1 MPRYTLASALLTS
14 AFRVAFYARVSSEQ
28 QAKVQTIASQLHA
41 LKRRIAEDKLECD
54 PELCFVDDG
63 YSGSTLIRPAL
74 DRLRDQA
81 AAGAIDRL
89 YVLSPDRL
97 SRKYAY
103 QVLIVEELVRCG
115 VEIVFLNHPL
125 GQNPEQN
132 LLLQVQGMIAEYERA
147 KIMERSRRGKQHAAQ
162 RGSVSV
168 FSGAPYGYRY
178 VTKHDGDGEARFQVV
193 ATEARVVRK
202 MFIWV
207 GQERRSLGEVQR
219 RLRQEGTVSPSGKVT
234 WSRTTIWAMLR
245 NTAYK
250 GTATYGKTSNQP
262 FKRQKLRPQ
271 RGKPD
276 QPRRPIS
283 RVTTPAEARI
293 MVNVPALVSE
303 DLFAAVQAQLK
314 ENRLRKRAQSRGDR
328 YLLQG
333 LVLCKRC
340 GYACSGNGCNSGR
353 QVTGK
358 GKTPYAYYR
367 CAGSDAFRF
376 GGQRLC
382 WNKAV
387 RTDFLDAA
395 VWEDVCS
402 LLAEPERIRAEYER
416 RRERKNPDRDRE
428 AKRVAK
434 LITQVKKSISRF
446 IDAYGEG
453 MLEKSEFEPRITAAR
468 ERLSQLDA
476 EQKQTA
482 AQASEESELRL
493 VIGQLEDFAKRVS
506 QGLEQ
511 PTWTTKRE
519 VIRAL
524 VKQVEIDEGNVRIVY
539 RVAPTPRN
547 GGAERGRLQDCSGR
561 VCAFA

>member
-1 MPRYTLASALLTS
+1 MGTYSHASALSTS
-14 AFRVAFYARVSSEQ
+14 ILRVSLYARVSSEQ
-28 QAKVQTIASQLHA
+28 QTKDQTIASQLHA
-41 LKRRIAEDKLECD
+41 LKRRIAVDGLDCD

-63 YSGSTLIRPAL
+63 FSGSTLIRPAL

-125 GQNPEQN
+125 GQNPEEN
-132 LLLQVQGMIAEYERA
+132 LLLQVQGMIAEYERT

-168 FSGAPYGYRY
+168 FSRAPYGYRY
-178 VTKHDGDGEARFQVV
+178 ISKHDGDGEARFQVI
-193 ATEARVVRK
+193 AGQAQVVRK
-202 MFIWV
+202 MFTWV

-219 RLRQEGTVSPSGKVT
+219 RLRREGTSSPTAKAT
-234 WSRTTIWAMLR
+234 WSRTTVWAILK
-245 NTAYK
+245 NPAYM
-250 GTATYGKTSNQP
+250 GTAMYGKTSNQP
-262 FKRQKLRPQ
+262 FKRQKPRPQ
-271 RGKPD
+271 RGKPE
-276 QPRRPIS
+276 QPRRAIS

-293 MVNVPALVSE
+293 MVNVPALVST
-303 DLFAAVQAQLK
+303 DLFAAVQAQLE
-314 ENRLRKRAQSRGDR
+314 ENRLRKRSQSRGDR

-340 GYACSGNGCNSGR
+340 GYACSGNGGNSRGG
-353 QVTGK
+353 VITK

-367 CAGSDAFRF
+367 CAGSDPFRF
-376 GGQRLC
+376 GGHRLC

-395 VWEDVCS
+395 VWDDVRS
-402 LLAEPERIRAEYER
+402 LLAEPDRIKAEYQR
-416 RRERKNPDRDRE
+416 RLDRTNPDHGRE
-428 AKRVAK
+428 LKHVAQ
-434 LITQVKKSISRF
+434 LITQVKKSISRL

-468 ERLSQLDA
+468 ARLSRLEGERKLTVA
-476 EQKQTA
+476 RA
-482 AQASEESELRL
+482 GEESELRL
-493 VIGQLEDFAKRVS
+493 VIGQLQDFANRVS
-506 QGLEQ
+506 DNLEQ
-511 PTWTTKRE
+511 PTWATKRE
-519 VIRAL
+519 IIRAL
-524 VKQVEIDEGNVRIVY
+524 VKQVEIDEGEVRIVY
-539 RVAPTPRN
+539 RVSPASRN
-547 GGAERGRLQDCSGR
+547 SGQDNSRLQGCSGR